1 MEEKVYKKQVSKQAL
16 SARVIDA
23 QTPDNQFTISEKSEL
38 LTFND
43 QDEVEFE
50 VEEGDDGDESG
61 DDDNSEYNN
70 THNTNTTKSSNSN
83 KQQQQQPTVTTT
95 NSNTTSNSKLK
106 TIKRAMK
113 LLSSGVRDEV
123 LLELVRNYQSIIH
136 SIEDQGSLLKDNE
149 EARLSEEEQ
158 MQADAELELELRNE
172 EAGRNP
178 VASVPSVLLPG
189 LTGMNNSV
197 ATGNSNNMS
206 IPAGGVA
213 PVQPSSTGV
222 TGSLPTGQNYD
233 PSVFGGNPVLA
244 PGFFQRLNTT
254 TTGGGTAT
262 PAGVPSPR
270 PATVSAI
277 GPPGSITR
285 PSAAMVQPTT
295 SGTTNAQFRPTS
307 TASSI
312 PPTATASAARSAPTV
327 TSAQPNTNNT
337 TNTRPPLPPAS
348 AVPISVKPPTTT
360 NRTATTATNP
370 ANPTPTTANPNPV
383 VPANPGPGPSA
394 LPAIIDPVQLKS
406 ILDRRP
412 DKIPTVRRILDSQT
426 MSVADK
432 RNAMSALLEEVNRA

>member
-50 VEEGDDGDESG
+50 VEEGEGEEGSDDED
-61 DDDNSEYNN
+61 SEYNN
-70 THNTNTTKSSNSN
+70 AHNTTNNTNNKSSNSN
-83 KQQQQQPTVTTT
+83 NKQPQQPTTTTT
-95 NSNTTSNSKLK
+95 NKKLK

-158 MQADAELELELRNE
+158 MQADAELELEMRNE

-189 LTGMNNSV
+189 LTGVNNSS
-197 ATGNSNNMS
+197 ATGNSNMPM
-206 IPAGGVA
+206 PAGSVVPG
-213 PVQPSSTGV
+213 QLSSTGLP
-222 TGSLPTGQNYD
+222 GALPTGQNYD

-244 PGFFQRLNTT
+244 PGFFQRLTT
-254 TTGGGTAT
+254 AASGTAT
-262 PAGVPSPR
+262 PAGVSSTR
-270 PATVSAI
+270 PATAVSAT

-285 PSAAMVQPTT
+285 PSAGMVQPTT
-295 SGTTNAQFRPTS
+295 SGTTNAQFRPLN

-312 PPTATASAARSAPTV
+312 PPVNDATAVRSVPST
-327 TSAQPNTNNT
+327 TSTYNNT
-337 TNTRPPLPPAS
+337 SNTRAPQPPPAS
-348 AVPISVKPPTTT
+348 VTPISLTPPTT
-360 NRTATTATNP
+360 
-370 ANPTPTTANPNPV
+370 NPTA
-383 VPANPGPGPSA
+383 PGPIPPSV
-394 LPAIIDPVQLKS
+394 IDPVQIKS

-412 DKIPTVRRILDSQT
+412 DLIATVRRILDSQT
-426 MSVADK
+426 MNDASK
-432 RNAMSALLEEVNRA
+432 QNAMRTLFDEVNRG

>member
-50 VEEGDDGDESG
+50 VEEGEGEEGEEGS
-61 DDDNSEYNN
+61 DDDDSEYNN
-70 THNTNTTKSSNSN
+70 NTTNNTNTTNKSSNKNSNN
-83 KQQQQQPTVTTT
+83 KQQQPTATTT
-95 NSNTTSNSKLK
+95 NNNKLK

-178 VASVPSVLLPG
+178 VTSVPSVLVPG
-189 LTGMNNSV
+189 LTGVNNSS
-197 ATGNSNNMS
+197 ATGNSNM
-206 IPAGGVA
+206 
-213 PVQPSSTGV
+213 PVPTGSVVPGQSSSTGIP
-222 TGSLPTGQNYD
+222 GSLSTGQNYD

-244 PGFFQRLNTT
+244 PGFFQRLQNTVGGGG
-254 TTGGGTAT
+254 GGGTAT
-262 PAGVPSPR
+262 PSLPSPR
-270 PATVSAI
+270 PATAVSAT

-285 PSAAMVQPTT
+285 PSAAMAQPTT
-295 SGTTNAQFRPTS
+295 SATTNAQFRPVGTTSSVPPTTTATS
-307 TASSI
+307 T
-312 PPTATASAARSAPTV
+312 RSAPTV
-327 TSAQPNTNNT
+327 ASAQPNPNNSVTNN
-337 TNTRPPLPPAS
+337 RPPAS
-348 AVPISVKPPTTT
+348 AAPISVNPPTTT
-360 NRTATTATNP
+360 NRTTTTTSNP
-370 ANPTPTTANPNPV
+370 ANPTPNTATGNPNST
-383 VPANPGPGPSA
+383 VPANPSPG
-394 LPAIIDPVQLKS
+394 LPAGITQAQLTS
-406 ILDRRP
+406 FLERHP
-412 DKIPTVRRILDSQT
+412 EKIPTVRRILDSQT
-426 MSVADK
+426 MSQAEK
-432 RNAMSALLEEVNRA
+432 QNAMSALIAEANNQ

>member
-1 MEEKVYKKQVSKQAL
+1 MYRLLAAGSMEETVYKKPVSKQAL

-50 VEEGDDGDESG
+50 VEEGEGEEGSD

-70 THNTNTTKSSNSN
+70 THNTNNKS
-83 KQQQQQPTVTTT
+83 KQQQQQQHQSTT
-95 NSNTTSNSKLK
+95 NTTNTANKLK

-189 LTGMNNSV
+189 LTGVNNTITSMPLS
-197 ATGNSNNMS
+197 T
-206 IPAGGVA
+206 GGVGQA
-213 PVQPSSTGV
+213 QSSSTGIP
-222 TGSLPTGQNYD
+222 GSTGQNYD

-244 PGFFQRLNTT
+244 PGFFQRLNTVT
-254 TTGGGTAT
+254 GGTAT
-262 PAGVPSPR
+262 PSVPSPR
-270 PATVSAI
+270 PTTVPLT

-295 SGTTNAQFRPTS
+295 YAQFRPIS
-307 TASSI
+307 TASSVQ
-312 PPTATASAARSAPTV
+312 PATAARSAPST
-327 TSAQPNTNNT
+327 TSAIVNT
-337 TNTRPPLPPAS
+337 TNTRPPQPLTSVAPTAS
-348 AVPISVKPPTTT
+348 STT
-360 NRTATTATNP
+360 NTNP
-370 ANPTPTTANPNPV
+370 TNL
-383 VPANPGPGPSA
+383 SSRSSSS
-394 LPAIIDPVQLKS
+394 LPAGIDQAQLTR
-406 ILDRRP
+406 LFERRP
-412 DKIPTVRRILDSQT
+412 DTIPTVQGIIASQT
-426 MSVADK
+426 MSTTDK
-432 RNAMSALLEEVNRA
+432 RNAISTLIQEINREKVNE

>member
-1 MEEKVYKKQVSKQAL
+1 MYRLLAAGSMEEKVYKKQVSKQAL

-50 VEEGDDGDESG
+50 VEEGEGVDS
-61 DDDNSEYNN
+61 DDDDDDSEYNN
-70 THNTNTTKSSNSN
+70 THNNTNNKSSSSNSD
-83 KQQQQQPTVTTT
+83 KQQQQQPTA
-95 NSNTTSNSKLK
+95 TTSNNKLK

-113 LLSSGVRDEV
+113 LLSSGIRDEV

-178 VASVPSVLLPG
+178 MAPVPSVLLPG
-189 LTGMNNSV
+189 PTGTNNSS
-197 ATGNSNNMS
+197 ANNNIMS
-206 IPAGGVA
+206 IPAEVVA

-222 TGSLPTGQNYD
+222 PLTTGQNYD

-254 TTGGGTAT
+254 TAAGGGGTAT
-262 PAGVPSPR
+262 PSVPSLR
-270 PATVSAI
+270 PATISAT

-285 PSAAMVQPTT
+285 PSTT
-295 SGTTNAQFRPTS
+295 SGTTNAQFRPIS
-307 TASSI
+307 TASSV
-312 PPTATASAARSAPTV
+312 PPTATAARSAPTV
-327 TSAQPNTNNT
+327 TNAQPNPNN
-337 TNTRPPLPPAS
+337 NVANNRPPAS
-348 AVPISVKPPTTT
+348 AAPISVNPPTTT
-360 NRTATTATNP
+360 NRTTTTATTP
-370 ANPTPTTANPNPV
+370 ADHTPNTANPNSTA
-383 VPANPGPGPSA
+383 PANPSPG
-394 LPAIIDPVQLKS
+394 LPVGINQAQLT
-406 ILDRRP
+406 IFLDQHP

-426 MSVADK
+426 MSQIEK
-432 RNAMSALLEEVNRA
+432 QNAMSALIAEANNQ

>member
-50 VEEGDDGDESG
+50 VEEGEGSD
-61 DDDNSEYNN
+61 DDDNSSEYNN
-70 THNTNTTKSSNSN
+70 TYNSTNKSCNSHN
-83 KQQQQQPTVTTT
+83 KQQQPTTTTT
-95 NSNTTSNSKLK
+95 NNKLK

-178 VASVPSVLLPG
+178 VTSVPSVLVPG
-189 LTGMNNSV
+189 LTGVNNSS
-197 ATGNSNNMS
+197 ATGNSNM
-206 IPAGGVA
+206 
-213 PVQPSSTGV
+213 PVPTGSVVPGQSSSTGIP
-222 TGSLPTGQNYD
+222 GSLSTGQNYD

-244 PGFFQRLNTT
+244 PGFFQRLQNTVGGGG
-254 TTGGGTAT
+254 GGGTAT
-262 PAGVPSPR
+262 PSLPSPR
-270 PATVSAI
+270 PATAVSAT

-285 PSAAMVQPTT
+285 PSAAMAQPTT
-295 SGTTNAQFRPTS
+295 SATTNAQFRPVGTTSSVPPTTTATS
-307 TASSI
+307 T
-312 PPTATASAARSAPTV
+312 RSAPTV
-327 TSAQPNTNNT
+327 ASAQPNPNNSVTNN
-337 TNTRPPLPPAS
+337 RPPAS
-348 AVPISVKPPTTT
+348 AAPISVNPPTTT
-360 NRTATTATNP
+360 NRTTTTTSNP
-370 ANPTPTTANPNPV
+370 ANPTPNTATGNPNST
-383 VPANPGPGPSA
+383 VPANPSPG
-394 LPAIIDPVQLKS
+394 LPAGITQAQLTS
-406 ILDRRP
+406 FLERHP
-412 DKIPTVRRILDSQT
+412 EKIPTVRRILDSQT
-426 MSVADK
+426 MSQAEK
-432 RNAMSALLEEVNRA
+432 QNAMSALIAEANNQ